1 MDVSLLVL
9 LGLPSSSN
17 SDWSSLAS
25 VAVAMQIPSIV
36 LLTLK
41 YPYVGLIHHI
51 IKLIVYP
58 FSLAIVKN
66 LNHLGLGSLFTLFKC
81 RLDLVRKTDKIQC
94 MSASY

>member
-9 LGLPSSSN
+9 LGLPSSISSSN

-25 VAVAMQIPSIV
+25 VTVAMQIPSIV

-41 YPYVGLIHHI
+41 YTYVGLIHHI
-51 IKLIVYP
+51 IMLIVYP

-66 LNHLGLGSLFTLFKC
+66 
-81 RLDLVRKTDKIQC
+81 
-94 MSASY
+94 